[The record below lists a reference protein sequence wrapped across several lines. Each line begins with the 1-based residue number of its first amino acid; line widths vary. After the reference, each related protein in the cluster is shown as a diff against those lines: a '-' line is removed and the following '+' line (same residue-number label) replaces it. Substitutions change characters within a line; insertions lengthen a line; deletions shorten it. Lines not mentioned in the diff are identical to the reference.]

1 MSNNPK
7 EAVILECI
15 DGVDDH
21 CTATIEPG
29 SSISIGHMA
38 NDPNTSITELNEE
51 HGNISFTYNNGL
63 LMIDASSC
71 KAVVKL
77 NGNPVIKNSIGN
89 NDILRIGQSIWK
101 ANFPA
106 VLGSTVQQGTGNA
119 LKNQFG
125 SLIGLEGLHDFKFRS
140 LFSQV
145 FKKHSFTEME
155 DQLITGTSSNTPAIT
170 DIETSWAKPWLFSRL
185 LLLAVI
191 LSVALA
197 MGVQTFE
204 NVKII
209 PGLIFIGTFAV
220 PVSTLIFF
228 LELNAPRNI
237 SIFLVVV
244 LLFIGGVASLILA
257 LVFFKSFDFL
267 SGLLGVSAAGI
278 IEETAKLLI
287 IVGIFGRAVR
297 YKWVLNGLLF
307 GAAIG
312 CGFGAF
318 ESAGYALESFLGQGG
333 FGDGV
338 YNIAL
343 RGLLAPFMHIVW
355 TANAAAALWLVKGD
369 KKFAWNMLANPRF
382 LRVMIASM
390 LLHMTWNAPFTTIS
404 LPVVLDLKF
413 PVLGIIA
420 WAICFRLVQAGLKQL
435 NDARR
440 VEVDRL
446 SAS

>member
-1 MSNNPK
+1 MSTNPTG
-7 EAVILECI
+7 AVILECI
-15 DGVDDH
+15 DGIDDH
-21 CTATIEPG
+21 FTANIEPG
-29 SSISIGHMA
+29 SSISIGHA
-38 NDPNTSITELNEE
+38 SNEPYASIKELDQE
-51 HGNISFTYNNGL
+51 HGNIIFSYTNGQL
-63 LMIDASSC
+63 LVDASSC
-71 KAVVKL
+71 NAVVKL
-77 NGNPVIKNSIGN
+77 NGNPVIKIQVGS

-101 ANFPA
+101 AHFPQPA
-106 VLGSTVQQGTGNA
+106 DGSAPAGKANEI
-119 LKNQFG
+119 KKQFG
-125 SLIGLEGLHDFKFRS
+125 SLIGLEGLTDFKFGS
-140 LFSQV
+140 IFSQV
-145 FKKHSFTEME
+145 FKKHSFIEME
-155 DQLITGTSSNTPAIT
+155 DQLITGTTSNTPALT

-185 LLLAVI
+185 LLLAII
-191 LSVALA
+191 LSVVLAL
-197 MGVQTFE
+197 GVQTFE

-257 LVFFKSFDFL
+257 LIFFKSFDFL
-267 SGLLGVSAAGI
+267 SGILGASAAGI
-278 IEETAKLLI
+278 IEETAKVLI
-287 IVGIFGRAVR
+287 IVGLFGRAVR

-338 YNIAL
+338 YSIAL

-369 KKFAWNMLANPRF
+369 KKFEWSMLANPRF

-390 LLHMTWNAPFTTIS
+390 ILHMTWNAPFTTIP
-404 LPVVLDLKF
+404 LPVVIDLKF
-413 PVLGIIA
+413 PILGILA
-420 WAICFRLVQAGLKQL
+420 WIICFRLVQAGLKQL
-435 NDARR
+435 NEARKA
-440 VEVDRL
+440 EVDRL
-446 SAS
+446 QAS